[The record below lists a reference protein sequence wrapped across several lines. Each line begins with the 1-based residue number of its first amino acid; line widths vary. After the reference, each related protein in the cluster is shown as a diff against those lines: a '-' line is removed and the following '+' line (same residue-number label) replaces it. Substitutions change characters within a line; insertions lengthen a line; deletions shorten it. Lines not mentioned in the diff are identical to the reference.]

1 MNQDERNDRPAE
13 RAGQGTGEPSCF
25 PSDTDNGI
33 VGDTPLAM
41 VYAPKQYWRALC
53 EPAEALRTGTMFREL
68 YFPLEAIGGEEA
80 ES

>member
-1 MNQDERNDRPAE
+1 MDQEERNDSPAA
-13 RAGQGTGEPSCF
+13 RGGQGAGEPPCF

-33 VGDTPLAM
+33 GGDTPLAM
-41 VYAPKQYWRALC
+41 VYAPKQYWRALY

-80 ES
+80 EA